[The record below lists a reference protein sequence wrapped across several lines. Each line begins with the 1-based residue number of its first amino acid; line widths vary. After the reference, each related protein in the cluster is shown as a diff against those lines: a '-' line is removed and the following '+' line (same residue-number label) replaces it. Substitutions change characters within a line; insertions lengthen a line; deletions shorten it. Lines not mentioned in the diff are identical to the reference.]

1 MEFVCQGKRVS
12 RKNKALHC
20 RCQFSVKA
28 AYDFMDG
35 MDEGD
40 TIILGRGA
48 KDEGDTRFAKAQSY
62 SDKNNLGVAVE
73 QPLIPMSSG
82 NISGTRM
89 RKFILAGD
97 ANSILENVP
106 VQSESAQQKVLEILN
121 IQQAVNENKKTVDT
135 STQGDG
141 AKDTGN
147 FFYGI
152 WCG

>member
-1 MEFVCQGKRVS
+1 MVVVQR
-12 RKNKALHC
+12 
-20 RCQFSVKA
+20 
-28 AYDFMDG
+28 
-35 MDEGD
+35 
-40 TIILGRGA
+40 
-48 KDEGDTRFAKAQSY
+48 DEGDTRFAKAQSY

-97 ANSILENVP
+97 VNSILENVP

-121 IQQAVNENKKTVDT
+121 VQQAVNENKKKLSIPQLKEMVR
-135 STQGDG
+135 
-141 AKDTGN
+141 KITGN